1 MHGCVPLLL
10 CLIGLVPIACTPK
23 NKETRM
29 DHPLPAGIDTA
40 RTEPGRRGGVFIDST
55 PGEPSTFN
63 PLVSEDATSSG
74 FIGLFLDSLVRNNA
88 VTQEVEPGLA
98 TRWDIAPDNKT
109 FTFHL
114 RPGVLWSDGHPFSA
128 DDVVFTFQAIYDSRY
143 PNRAAFDLSVDGK
156 KFTIEKIDDLTVRL
170 TTPEIYA
177 PFLETVGGVGL
188 LPKHELE
195 SAFRDGSLLKAWNV
209 SVAQKE
215 PHRLLATGAF
225 RLRSYQPAERIVFE
239 ANPHYWRADAQGVR
253 LPYVDY
259 LVTKLVKDANA
270 STLAFATGQTDAE
283 GLSPDNVAWI
293 DRYASRY
300 GFSVFNRGP
309 SPNTGFIWFNQN
321 PGHDSSGKPFV
332 PPHKLAWFTDRRFR
346 QAISHGIDR
355 DGLVR
360 GVLFGRGQPLWGPE
374 TPANKKWYNP
384 NVTQYPYNP
393 ARSRALLAEAGFTI
407 GSDQKLRDRAGNVV
421 EFTLNTNQE
430 NQLRANMATAF
441 KENMR
446 DLGITVNLSFL
457 DFGTLV
463 GKIQDSYDYEAGML
477 GLTGGGDPAGGISVF
492 SSKGRLH
499 QWYPNQKTPATPW
512 EARIDQ
518 LMSDQLH
525 TLDYPTRKK
534 YFDEV
539 QKIMSDETPYIYL
552 VTANAYVGL
561 KDRWKNIR
569 IPPLGSLVWNLDEL
583 WTPLLTP

>member
-1 MHGCVPLLL
+1 MPRHSLLFLAILPLV
-10 CLIGLVPIACTPK
+10 GAACAPK
-23 NKETRM
+23 IKEARESN
-29 DHPLPAGIDTA
+29 PLPAGVDTA
-40 RTEPGRRGGVFIDST
+40 QNEIGRRGGVFIDST

-74 FIGLFLDSLVRNNA
+74 FISLFLDSLVRNNA

-98 TRWDIAPDNKT
+98 TRWEIAPDHKT

-114 RPGVLWSDGHPFSA
+114 RPGVRWSDGHPFSA
-128 DDVVFTFQAIYDSRY
+128 DDVVFTFQAIYDTRY

-156 KFTIEKIDDLTVRL
+156 KFTVEKIDDLTVRL

-188 LPKHELE
+188 LPRHELE
-195 SAFRDGSLLKAWNV
+195 PAFRDGSLLKAWNV
-209 SVAQKE
+209 SIAQKV
-215 PHRLLATGAF
+215 PRRLLATGAF

-239 ANPHYWRADAQGVR
+239 ANPHYWRADSQGVR

-293 DRYASRY
+293 DRYAKRY

-321 PGHDSSGKPFV
+321 PGRDTSGKPFV

-384 NVTQYPYNP
+384 NVTQYPYDP
-393 ARSRALLAEAGFTI
+393 ARSRALLAQAGFQM

-512 EARIDQ
+512 EARIDK

>member
-1 MHGCVPLLL
+1 
-10 CLIGLVPIACTPK
+10 
-23 NKETRM
+23 
-29 DHPLPAGIDTA
+29 
-40 RTEPGRRGGVFIDST
+40 
-55 PGEPSTFN
+55 
-63 PLVSEDATSSG
+63 
-74 FIGLFLDSLVRNNA
+74 

-98 TRWDIAPDNKT
+98 TRWEIAPDNKT
-109 FTFHL
+109 FTFYI
-114 RPGVLWSDGHPFSA
+114 RKGVCWSDGHPFTA
-128 DDVVFTFQAIYDSRY
+128 DDVVFTFQAIYDPRF

-156 KFTIEKIDDLTVRL
+156 KFTIEKVDDLTVRL

-209 SVAQKE
+209 SIAQKE
-215 PHRLLATGAF
+215 PRRLLATGPF

-239 ANPHYWRADAQGVR
+239 ANPHYWRADTQGVR

-293 DRYASRY
+293 DRYATRY

-321 PGHDSSGKPFV
+321 PGKDASGKPFV

-346 QAISHGIDR
+346 QAVSHGIDR
-355 DGLVR
+355 EGLVR

-384 NVTQYPYNP
+384 NVTQYPFNP
-393 ARSRALLAEAGFTI
+393 ARSMELLNQSGFSL
-407 GSDQKLRDRAGNVV
+407 GQDQKLRDRLGNIV

-499 QWYPNQKTPATPW
+499 QWHPNQKNPATPW

-583 WTPLLTP
+583 WTPLITP

>member
-1 MHGCVPLLL
+1 MHRRSLLFLALLPLV
-10 CLIGLVPIACTPK
+10 GAACAPK
-23 NKETRM
+23 IKEARESN
-29 DHPLPAGIDTA
+29 PLPAGVDTA
-40 RTEPGRRGGVFIDST
+40 QNEIGRRGGVFIDST

-74 FIGLFLDSLVRNNA
+74 FISLFLDSLVRNNA

-98 TRWDIAPDNKT
+98 TKWEIAPDHKT

-114 RPGVLWSDGHPFSA
+114 RPGVRWSDGHSFSA
-128 DDVVFTFQAIYDSRY
+128 DDVVFTFQAIYDARY

-156 KFTIEKIDDLTVRL
+156 KFTVEKIDDLTVRL

-188 LPKHELE
+188 LPRHELE

-209 SVAQKE
+209 SIAQKE
-215 PHRLLATGAF
+215 PRRLLATGAF

-239 ANPHYWRADAQGVR
+239 ANPHYWRADSQGVR

-293 DRYASRY
+293 DRYAKRY

-321 PGHDSSGKPFV
+321 PGRDTSGKPFV

-384 NVTQYPYNP
+384 NVTQYPYDP
-393 ARSRALLAEAGFTI
+393 ARSRALLTEAGFQM

-499 QWYPNQKTPATPW
+499 QWHPNQKTPATTW

-583 WTPLLTP
+583 WTPLITP

>member
-1 MHGCVPLLL
+1 MRIFAPLTF
-10 CLIGLVPIACTPK
+10 CLFALVPMACTPK
-23 NKETRM
+23 KRETRENFS
-29 DHPLPAGIDTA
+29 LPSGIDIA
-40 RTEPGRRGGVFIDST
+40 RSEPGRRGGVFIDST

-98 TRWDIAPDNKT
+98 TRWEIAPDNKT

-128 DDVVFTFQAIYDSRY
+128 DDVVFTFRAIYDPRY

-156 KFTIEKIDDLTVRL
+156 KFTVEKIDDLTVRL

-195 SAFRDGSLLKAWNV
+195 SAFLDGSLLKAWNV

-215 PHRLLATGAF
+215 PRRLLATGAF

-239 ANPHYWRADAQGVR
+239 ANPHYWRADTQGIR

-346 QAISHGIDR
+346 QAVSYGIDR
-355 DGLVR
+355 EGLVR

-393 ARSRALLAEAGFTI
+393 ARSRALLAEAGFTM

-441 KENMR
+441 KEN
-446 DLGITVNLSFL
+446 
-457 DFGTLV
+457 
-463 GKIQDSYDYEAGML
+463 
-477 GLTGGGDPAGGISVF
+477 
-492 SSKGRLH
+492 
-499 QWYPNQKTPATPW
+499 
-512 EARIDQ
+512 
-518 LMSDQLH
+518 
-525 TLDYPTRKK
+525 
-534 YFDEV
+534 
-539 QKIMSDETPYIYL
+539 
-552 VTANAYVGL
+552 
-561 KDRWKNIR
+561 
-569 IPPLGSLVWNLDEL
+569 
-583 WTPLLTP
+583 

>member
-1 MHGCVPLLL
+1 MPRHSLLFLAILPLV
-10 CLIGLVPIACTPK
+10 GAACAPK
-23 NKETRM
+23 IKEARESN
-29 DHPLPAGIDTA
+29 PLPAGVDTA
-40 RTEPGRRGGVFIDST
+40 QNEIGRRGGVFIDST

-63 PLVSEDATSSG
+63 PLVSEDATSRG
-74 FIGLFLDSLVRNNA
+74 FISLFLDSLVRNNA

-98 TRWDIAPDNKT
+98 TRWEIAPDHKT

-114 RPGVLWSDGHPFSA
+114 RPGVRWSDGHPFSA
-128 DDVVFTFQAIYDSRY
+128 DDVVFTFQAIYDTRY

-156 KFTIEKIDDLTVRL
+156 KFTVEKIDDLTVRL

-188 LPKHELE
+188 LPRHELE
-195 SAFRDGSLLKAWNV
+195 PAFRDGSLLKAWNV
-209 SVAQKE
+209 SIAQKE
-215 PHRLLATGAF
+215 PRRLLATGAF

-239 ANPHYWRADAQGVR
+239 ANPHYWRADSQGVR

-293 DRYASRY
+293 DRYAKRY

-321 PGHDSSGKPFV
+321 PGRDTSGKPFV

-384 NVTQYPYNP
+384 NVTQYPYDP
-393 ARSRALLAEAGFTI
+393 ARSRALLAQAGFQM

-512 EARIDQ
+512 EARIDK

-583 WTPLLTP
+583 WTPLITP

>member
-1 MHGCVPLLL
+1 MPRHSLLFLAILPLV
-10 CLIGLVPIACTPK
+10 GAACAPK
-23 NKETRM
+23 IKEARESN
-29 DHPLPAGIDTA
+29 PLPAGVDTA
-40 RTEPGRRGGVFIDST
+40 QNEIGRRGGVFIDST

-74 FIGLFLDSLVRNNA
+74 FISLFLDSLVRNNA

-98 TRWDIAPDNKT
+98 TRWEIAPDHKT

-114 RPGVLWSDGHPFSA
+114 RPGVRWSDGHPFSA
-128 DDVVFTFQAIYDSRY
+128 DDVVFTFQAIYDTRY

-156 KFTIEKIDDLTVRL
+156 KFTVEKIDDLTVRL

-188 LPKHELE
+188 LPRHELE
-195 SAFRDGSLLKAWNV
+195 PAFRDGSLLKTWNV
-209 SVAQKE
+209 SIAQKE

-239 ANPHYWRADAQGVR
+239 ANPHYWRADSQGVR

-293 DRYASRY
+293 DRYAKRY

-321 PGHDSSGKPFV
+321 PGRDTSGKPFV

-393 ARSRALLAEAGFTI
+393 ARSRALLAQAGFQM